1 MSGKRDIVCT
11 VYVQRLTAAIA
22 FPCAFFFFRAIL
34 LNSGDAFLSLIFSV
48 WNVRD
53 CFSRHGSQMAFLA
66 FPRERTATDEDES
79 STLD

>member
-1 MSGKRDIVCT
+1 MSGKRDSVCT

-22 FPCAFFFFRAIL
+22 FPCAFFFFEPSCLIRATRSL
-34 LNSGDAFLSLIFSV
+34 TLIFSV
-48 WNVRD
+48 WNVRE